1 MNGGN
6 PGAVR
11 LVLVAALSCGSLAWS
26 LPPRPSPA
34 DDTFAAQRAALTARG
49 YLVHSDGRV
58 PVMIELSDPPA
69 GMVWAQTLAAP
80 VHALELDARAAAVAA
95 ARTQLARIEQA
106 QQDVVQA
113 LADQVGAALLY
124 RVQRVYNGVAVEVDA
139 GQVEA
144 LRALPGV
151 KAVHPL
157 RPKRLANSTSVPF
170 IGAPQVWNP
179 TGLNVTGTGIRI
191 GLIDTGIDYLHKDFG
206 GSGVYPASATY
217 TDPKWPK
224 NSKVVGGTDL
234 CGDAYDSSSTDTSKR
249 VPHPDPDPMDCQ
261 SNGHGTHVAGTVGG
275 YGVTIDGNT
284 YPGPYAPE
292 TPFPSL
298 AIGPGVAPG
307 AQLYAVRVF
316 GCSGSTSLV
325 TQALDWALDP
335 NQDGNIGDHLDVVNM
350 SLGSDFGA
358 ADDPDAVAANTAA
371 LAGMSVVVSAGN
383 DGDNYFSVSS
393 PSTGDRV
400 LSVAAVGDPGAVT
413 YTLRVISPSDIAGD
427 YVAVP
432 AAFGPVLPG
441 QSLSGDLVYTVPADA
456 CAALSNGD
464 EIKEKIA
471 FIDRGTCN
479 FTVKVKNAQDAGAL
493 AVVVANNKDGNTLVT
508 MSGSDATITIP
519 SGFISQNNGNT
530 IRAKLPSPGVTVA
543 LLKFSAQ
550 DMVASWSSRG
560 PRLGDFALK
569 PEISAPGISI
579 VSAAVATGTGA
590 AIMSGTSMAA
600 PHVTGVMALLKQLHP
615 AWTVEQLKAVVMNTA
630 ARPLYLNANLTPPL
644 VGPGRTG
651 AGRVDVAAAA
661 AAPASA
667 YAADGSGLVSLGFG
681 VVEVLG
687 AVARS
692 ALVKVSNGS
701 DSALTYALGYESA
714 VHVPGVSFAFPGGA
728 SVTVPALGSATFE
741 TQLVADAAAMKHTHD
756 PGDAETLSGIA
767 RDLMSEEA
775 GFVTLT
781 PASGQALRVP
791 LYAVMRPNSIMAA
804 GGPGLE
810 MTAAQGVVT
819 LPLVGQGI
827 STGSSYPTDVV
838 SLVSAFELQEDDEPK
853 FSGSVAFVGVTSDY
867 QAQVAKGKG
876 IADTTIYFGIA
887 VSSTWSSPQ
896 DQPLTVS
903 IDTTGSGNYNFALA
917 NSDPGGDTWVAKLC
931 PTGSGSCH
939 SLPLNGVAANVRDT
953 VVFGT
958 DVVVLPV
965 SAAALGLGDGNSR
978 FRYRVVTS
986 VHSFDPAQPALW
998 FGGEGYLGTAAEQP
1012 LFNDLPG
1019 QAIVVHYDRALYA
1032 SDKALGV
1039 LLLHHHNAVGAR
1051 VQVVAL
1057 PKPHRILR
1065 RN

>member
-11 LVLVAALSCGSLAWS
+11 LVLVAALSCASLAWS
-26 LPPRPSPA
+26 LPPRPNSA
-34 DDTFAAQRAALTARG
+34 DDTFAVQRSALTARG

-58 PVMIELSDPPA
+58 PVMIELFDPPA
-69 GMVWAQTLAAP
+69 AVVWAQTLAAP
-80 VHALELDARAAAVAA
+80 VHALELGARAAAVAA

-151 KAVHPL
+151 KDVHPL

-170 IGAPQVWNP
+170 IGAPQVWDS

-191 GLIDTGIDYLHKDFG
+191 GLIDSGIDYLHKDFG

-217 TDPKWPK
+217 TDPNWPK
-224 NSKVVGGTDL
+224 SAKVVGGTDL
-234 CGDAYDSSSTDTSKR
+234 CGDAYDSDSSTASKR
-249 VPHPDPDPMDCQ
+249 KPQPDPDPMDCM
-261 SNGHGTHVAGTVGG
+261 GHGTHVAGTVGG

-284 YPGPYAPE
+284 YPGPYGPE
-292 TPFPSL
+292 TPFSAL
-298 AIGPGVAPG
+298 AIGPGLAPG

-316 GCSGSTSLV
+316 GCSGSTGLV
-325 TQALDWALDP
+325 TKGLDWALDP
-335 NQDGNIGDHLDVVNM
+335 NQDGNIADHLDVVNL

-358 ADDPDAVAANTAA
+358 ADDPEAVAANNAA
-371 LAGMSVVVSAGN
+371 LAGMSVVVAAGN
-383 DGDNYFSVSS
+383 GGDNYFIVGT

-400 LSVAAVGDPGAVT
+400 ISVAAVGDPGAVT
-413 YTLRVISPSDIAGD
+413 YTLRVTSPSDISGD

-464 EIKEKIA
+464 EIKGKIA
-471 FIDRGTCN
+471 FTDRGTCN
-479 FTVKVKNAQDAGAL
+479 FTVKVKNAQDVGAA
-493 AVVVANNKDGNTLVT
+493 AVVVANNKDGDTLVT
-508 MSGSDATITIP
+508 MSGSDPTITIP
-519 SGFISQNNGNT
+519 SGFISQKNGDT
-530 IRAKLPSPGVTVA
+530 IRAELPSPGVAVV
-543 LLKFSAQ
+543 LLKLSLQ
-550 DMVASWSSRG
+550 DILASFSSRG

-569 PEISAPGISI
+569 PEISAPGLSI
-579 VSAAVATGTGA
+579 VSAAAGTGTGG
-590 AIMSGTSMAA
+590 AIGDGTSMAT
-600 PHVTGVMALLKQLHP
+600 PHVTGVIALLKQLHP

-651 AGRVDVAAAA
+651 AGRVDAAAA
-661 AAPASA
+661 AATPASA
-667 YAADGSGLVSLGFG
+667 YAADGSGLVSLRFG
-681 VVEVLG
+681 VVEVPG
-687 AVARS
+687 AAARS
-692 ALVKVSNGS
+692 ALVKVSNDS
-701 DSALTYALGYESA
+701 DSAITYALGYESA

-728 SVTVPALGSATFE
+728 SVTVPELGSATFE
-741 TQLVADAAAMKHTHD
+741 TQLVADAAPMKHTHD
-756 PGDAETLSGIA
+756 PGDAETSSGIA
-767 RDLMSEEA
+767 RYLMSEEA

-781 PASGQALRVP
+781 PATGQALRVP
-791 LYAVMRPNSIMAA
+791 LYAVPRPNSVMAA

-827 STGSSYPTDVV
+827 NTGSSYATDVV

-887 VSSTWSSPQ
+887 VSSTWSSPK

-903 IDTTGSGNYNFALA
+903 IDTTGSGNYNFALT

-965 SAAALGLGDGNSR
+965 SAAALGLGDGSSR
-978 FRYRVVTS
+978 FRYRVVSS

-1019 QAIVVHYDRALYA
+1019 QTIVVLYDRALYA

-1057 PKPHRILR
+1057 PKPHRVLR
-1065 RN
+1065 RS